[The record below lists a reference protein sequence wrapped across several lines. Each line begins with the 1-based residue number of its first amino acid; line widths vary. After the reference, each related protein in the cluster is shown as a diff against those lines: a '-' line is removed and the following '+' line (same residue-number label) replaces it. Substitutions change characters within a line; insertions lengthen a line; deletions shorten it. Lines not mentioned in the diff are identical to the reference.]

1 MNRKIPKSKWIPALL
16 LIYLAVMIITF
27 GKENISN
34 GETVKFVVIILIVL
48 LVIIALYFFLKKKEN
63 S

>member
-16 LIYLAVMIITF
+16 LIYLAIMIITF

-34 GETVKFVVIILIVL
+34 GETVKFVVIILIEL
-48 LVIIALYFFLKKKEN
+48 LVIIALYFFLKKK
-63 S
+63 

>member
-34 GETVKFVVIILIVL
+34 GETVKFVAIILIEL